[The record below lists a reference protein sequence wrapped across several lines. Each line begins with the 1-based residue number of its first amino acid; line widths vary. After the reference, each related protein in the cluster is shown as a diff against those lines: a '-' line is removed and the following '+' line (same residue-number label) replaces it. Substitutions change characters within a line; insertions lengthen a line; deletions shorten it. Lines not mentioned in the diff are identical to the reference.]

1 MGKGAGKGAGKGG
14 KDTPQERSADGTPLG
29 VTRVVP
35 IKAADGGP
43 YQGPFPPLKE
53 AAEPLKSIRWYR
65 CPMQKGALG
74 ELMKRSDAKGLWQCG
89 GHFSIFLATALCVH
103 RCCTAGAYMALPFA
117 MFAHGTVGS
126 TLVYGC
132 HELGHGTM
140 FQTKALNTFFLYLY
154 SVLFW
159 WDPIDYAA
167 SHTYHHRYS
176 QYPEAD
182 RENLFPLEPT
192 LDKWV
197 MLRLFTVNLDSGP
210 GRVFGK
216 GGMFSTIKL
225 TCKAALGGVAS
236 EEGAESYEWLQK
248 VHEDQPEEWTRSMHF
263 SQGIVAFHL
272 AVLCYSL
279 ATAQPILI
287 FIVSLHSFFCSWYS
301 YFVGS
306 CQHCGLKSSTPDFR
320 KNTRSIT
327 LDPFSEFLFF
337 HMNWHIEHHMFAAVP
352 CYNLKKCHEATQ
364 DYMPEP
370 RSLVGAWT
378 EMREIWHR
386 QQLDPTYEFD
396 TPVRDGGK
404 AAGGLVT
411 DEIGGSIGDL
421 APAGL
426 TDAKKDA

>member
-1 MGKGAGKGAGKGG
+1 M
-14 KDTPQERSADGTPLG
+14 
-29 VTRVVP
+29 P

-43 YQGPFPPLKE
+43 FQGPFPPLKE
-53 AAEPLKSIRWYR
+53 AAEPLKKIQWYR
-65 CPMQKGALG
+65 CPMPKGALG
-74 ELMKRSDAKGLWQCG
+74 ELMQRSDAKGLFQCA
-89 GHFSIFLATALCVH
+89 GHFSIWLTTAACVH
-103 RCCTAGAYMALPFA
+103 RCWSAGLYALLPLA

-132 HELGHGTM
+132 HELGHGERRSSSFPRFSSISPPLLRHFTQFSLELSGTM
-140 FQTKALNTFFLYLY
+140 FKTKALNSFFLYLY

-216 GGMFSTIKL
+216 GGMFSTIRL
-225 TCKAALGGVAS
+225 TCKAAMGGVAS
-236 EEGAESYEWLQK
+236 EEGAESYEWLK
-248 VHEDQPEEWTRSMHF
+248 AVHADQPEEWTKSMYF

-272 AVLCYSL
+272 AVLCYSVY
-279 ATAQPILI
+279 TAQPVLV

-352 CYNLKKCHEATQ
+352 CYNLKKCHQVTK

-370 RSLVGAWT
+370 RSLVGAWKD
-378 EMREIWHR
+378 MREIWHR
-386 QQLDPTYEFD
+386 QQLDPSFEFD
-396 TPVRDGGK
+396 TQVNGGPSQG
-404 AAGGLVT
+404 ASSLVT
-411 DEIGGSIGDL
+411 EDIGGSIGDL

-426 TDAKKDA
+426 TDKKVR